1 MSTAPTTVFRTL
13 VVHEP
18 SAPSSSPHSPT
29 PSIPRSSTAVENL
42 SKLPGGL
49 WALPSLV
56 AAAVVSGIVWFVY
69 ITNKKKEEEKGEE
82 GNKPNETEGI
92 PNSFWEY
99 SGGSLCTLA
108 DISWHSLD
116 IWTVAAAMTPQA
128 TLNLQW
134 LRESRAAA
142 KPARPLPVLLP
153 PTGPNAAPP
162 DPASLTGDE
171 VKFIPVPPG
180 YALPAPPA
188 PAPPAPAPVVA
199 SAASPPHQK
208 RDPAEV
214 SATTTVRNVGHGFKK
229 AVDVGRTAAVAPP
242 A

>member
-1 MSTAPTTVFRTL
+1 MNTAPTTIFRTL

-49 WALPSLV
+49 WALLILV

-82 GNKPNETEGI
+82 GSKPNETEEI
-92 PNSFWEY
+92 P
-99 SGGSLCTLA
+99 LDTL
-108 DISWHSLD
+108 
-116 IWTVAAAMTPQA
+116 TVAAAMTPQA

-134 LRESRAAA
+134 LRESQAAA

-153 PTGPNAAPP
+153 SGPNAAPP
-162 DPASLTGDE
+162 DSASLTGDE

-180 YALPAPPA
+180 YALPPPPA
-188 PAPPAPAPVVA
+188 PAPPAPTPVVV
-199 SAASPPHQK
+199 SAASPHRPQK
-208 RDPAEV
+208 RDPAGV
-214 SATTTVRNVGHGFKK
+214 SATTTVRNIGHGFKK
-229 AVDVGRTAAVAPP
+229 STAAVAPP